1 MMRCVPDWFVKNVA
15 DASAIEHPRGG
26 ITIGFESRE
35 DRFPELGFNIRVLA
49 PGQPAGQYHS
59 ESAQEGF
66 LVLAGECLA
75 IIEQE
80 EHTLRAWD
88 FLHCPAGTEHVLV
101 GVGDGPCAILMTGGR
116 PDGKTLHYPVSELAA
131 RYGASAEQE
140 TSDPREAYAAWG
152 ADFKPVH
159 VDWPL
164 A

>member
-1 MMRCVPDWFVKNVA
+1 MPDWFVKNVA

-35 DRFPELGFNIRVLA
+35 DKFPELGVNIRVLA
-49 PGQPAGQYHS
+49 PGQPASQYHA

-75 IIEQE
+75 IIDQQE
-80 EHTLRAWD
+80 HALRAWD

-101 GVGDGPCAILMTGGR
+101 GAGDGPCAILMIGGR
-116 PDGKTLHYPVSELAA
+116 PGGKTLRYPVSALAA
-131 RYGASAEQE
+131 CHGASTAQE
-140 TSDPREAYAAWG
+140 TADPRDAYADWSAG
-152 ADFKPVH
+152 FKPVQ

-164 A
+164 R